1 MKIKLL
7 LLSVILILINCT
19 SPPIPEPALKL
30 IPEPAIM
37 VSSKNNDNSLKKL
50 EENTADTIIENSTVI
65 IKFLEDD
72 KIEEHHQI
80 IFRAENL
87 PSGNFY
93 SSKNFIISLNEGQ
106 DLENIDN
113 ICEKMEKSEDNPD
126 NNNCEVTI
134 NKYDD
139 FYMFLYRF
147 KLYNNEH
154 IIINYSYNITKS
166 IPEILYRQESV
177 IIPDYNQG
185 FCDYTFIIPEGYIS
199 LGLQDDSI
207 LTNKSNEIY
216 TYYGNCPSYSKEEI
230 IRFTPKES
238 FWKANIG
245 IYSELSE
252 GFSNNVNISF
262 PRYYQGGKL
271 NLRYYRLFPYE
282 NNTFNKKDIIL
293 DDLYYNISISSINKR
308 KIGIELYTAFSNKL
322 NYKFNVIFPEI
333 YYEVNN
339 DQIDPTIKKKAE
351 QIINDKN
358 YYPGYPDYYKLGK
371 FVYSNINYNEN
382 YISKNY
388 SPLEIYYLKAGVSNH
403 LTLLYNTM
411 LNAVNIPTLTIVGW
425 AFKKAET
432 TGYNSTFNHTWTAA
446 LIDGKWIELDT
457 TWDLFEGVTAGHVIK
472 SFFSDQVYYSF
483 DEKEGINPLCEQN
496 SIIEM
501 ITNISEFEDP
511 FHGEIEEYSD
521 RNNINEKNNTEEV
534 ENIDDKNITN
544 IIGTKDID
552 LDIDD
557 NTAKEKTEFNID
569 NGIPIKDK
577 KGNNSVEGK
586 AYIIEKHSLLL
597 LFLFFLILI

>member
-216 TYYGNCPSYSKEEI
+216 T
-230 IRFTPKES
+230 
-238 FWKANIG
+238 
-245 IYSELSE
+245 
-252 GFSNNVNISF
+252 
-262 PRYYQGGKL
+262 
-271 NLRYYRLFPYE
+271 
-282 NNTFNKKDIIL
+282 
-293 DDLYYNISISSINKR
+293 
-308 KIGIELYTAFSNKL
+308 
-322 NYKFNVIFPEI
+322 
-333 YYEVNN
+333 
-339 DQIDPTIKKKAE
+339 
-351 QIINDKN
+351 
-358 YYPGYPDYYKLGK
+358 
-371 FVYSNINYNEN
+371 
-382 YISKNY
+382 
-388 SPLEIYYLKAGVSNH
+388 
-403 LTLLYNTM
+403 
-411 LNAVNIPTLTIVGW
+411 
-425 AFKKAET
+425 
-432 TGYNSTFNHTWTAA
+432 
-446 LIDGKWIELDT
+446 
-457 TWDLFEGVTAGHVIK
+457 
-472 SFFSDQVYYSF
+472 
-483 DEKEGINPLCEQN
+483 
-496 SIIEM
+496 
-501 ITNISEFEDP
+501 
-511 FHGEIEEYSD
+511 
-521 RNNINEKNNTEEV
+521 
-534 ENIDDKNITN
+534 
-544 IIGTKDID
+544 
-552 LDIDD
+552 
-557 NTAKEKTEFNID
+557 
-569 NGIPIKDK
+569 
-577 KGNNSVEGK
+577 
-586 AYIIEKHSLLL
+586 
-597 LFLFFLILI
+597 